1 METIDLQTA
10 DGVARMTLNR
20 PNAGN
25 SMNLKFG
32 EDFRAAAEQIAADS
46 SVRAILLTGAGKLFC
61 GGGDVAEFAAADD
74 TPGLIRALLENLHA
88 GIVTLAEQSAPLVVA
103 VNGTAAGAGL
113 SLAAA
118 GDLVLA
124 ASSAKFTAAYTGIG
138 LSPDGS
144 MTWYLP
150 QLIGLR
156 RTQELML
163 TNRVLS
169 AEEAA
174 DWGLV
179 TRVVQD
185 EELVAEADKLA
196 ARIAAGPTAA
206 FGSVRALLRSSTSQG
221 LAAQLSDEAR
231 EIVANAGRDDGVE
244 GIASFVEK
252 RKPAF
257 RGR

>member
-1 METIDLQTA
+1 METIELQTA
-10 DGVARMTLNR
+10 DGIARLTLNR
-20 PNAGN
+20 PKVGN
-25 SMNLKFG
+25 SMNLQFG
-32 EDFRAAAEQIAADS
+32 EDFRAAAQQIASDD

-61 GGGDVAEFAAADD
+61 GGGDVAEFAASDD
-74 TPGLIRALLENLHA
+74 TPGLIGTLLENLHA
-88 GIVTLAEQSAPLVVA
+88 GIETLAAQRAPLVVA

-124 ASSAKFTAAYTGIG
+124 AESAKFAAAYTGIG

-169 AEEAA
+169 AAEAA

-179 TRVVQD
+179 TRVVAD
-185 EELVAEADKLA
+185 AELAAEADKLA

-206 FGSVRALLRSSTSQG
+206 FGSVRKLLRASPVQP
-221 LAAQLSDEAR
+221 LVAQLADEAG
-231 EIVANAGRDDGVE
+231 EIVANAGREDGVE